1 MGDAKD
7 LYETVGGSVNDTLDK
22 IKDLY
27 GGTGTLTGSADI
39 DLTPKG
45 TEDSKTGNTT
55 PPAPASSN
63 ETTNSTKDDPEDVN
77 LIIKQNMV
85 KAAEFFAKYRDEL
98 MDPQRVF
105 KVNDSQML
113 EMMNR
118 QFSVMAGVS
127 HNTPDYVWKK
137 DVQPVVINNHYDSMI
152 NVEGSVDKSFSKEFK
167 KDSEEI
173 YNGVVNK
180 LVKGLKNNGVNFVR
194 RPTLP
199 TIS

>member
-55 PPAPASSN
+55 PPAPAGSN

-118 QFSVMAGVS
+118 QFSAMADTGQ
-127 HNTPDYVWKK
+127 NIPNYVHT
-137 DVQPVVINNHYDSMI
+137 DVKPAINIHYDNMI
-152 NVEGSVDKSFSKEFK
+152 NVEGSIDKSFSGQFK
-167 KDSEEI
+167 KDSDEI

-199 TIS
+199 TVK